1 MAAVRWVV
9 VLVVKDKLFEKGC
22 VVGSFG
28 LCGSFGF
35 VRSDKGTHPLSCS
48 LSPTSV
54 RAPKLPSLGSTS
66 GSLVQRFEQF
76 LTRKQIEDQIKLWED
91 SCHSLLHP
99 KTDSD
104 KVGSSTH

>member
-1 MAAVRWVV
+1 MIERQKVKEEEEAALARA
-9 VLVVKDKLFEKGC
+9 KQEADRTTK
-22 VVGSFG
+22 
-28 LCGSFGF
+28 
-35 VRSDKGTHPLSCS
+35 PLKESS
-48 LSPTSV
+48 AESS
-54 RAPKLPSLGSTS
+54 APPNKTESAAISTS

>member
-1 MAAVRWVV
+1 MIERQKVKEEEEAA
-9 VLVVKDKLFEKGC
+9 LA
-22 VVGSFG
+22 
-28 LCGSFGF
+28 
-35 VRSDKGTHPLSCS
+35 
-48 LSPTSV
+48 
-54 RAPKLPSLGSTS
+54 RAKQEADRTTKQLKESSAESSAPPNKTESASISTS

-104 KVGSSTH
+104 KVGLSTH